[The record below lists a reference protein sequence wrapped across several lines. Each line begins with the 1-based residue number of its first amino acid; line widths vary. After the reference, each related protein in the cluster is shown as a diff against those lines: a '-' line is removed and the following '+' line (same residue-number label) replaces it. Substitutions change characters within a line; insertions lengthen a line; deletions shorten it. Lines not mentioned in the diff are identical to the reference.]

1 MFRIVFF
8 SLCLVFGANSLAAN
22 KHGIILSVSSRA
34 ATVPEVQLDDE
45 HFDKIPQI
53 SMTVQTPWYQTP
65 QTFEGPLLRDV
76 LKLAGINDGDIKL
89 TALNDYT
96 IKFPVS
102 DAFKYDVILARKRNG
117 KIMTVRDKGP
127 LFLMYPFH
135 QHAELLKPE
144 YFRRSSWQ
152 LNRIKAE

>member
-1 MFRIVFF
+1 MFRIGFF
-8 SLCLVFGANSLAAN
+8 SLCLVFVANSVAA
-22 KHGIILSVSSRA
+22 KSHKIILSVSSRA
-34 ATVPEVQLDDE
+34 AVVPEIQLDDE
-45 HFDKIPQI
+45 QFDKIPQI

-65 QTFEGPLLRDV
+65 QTFEGPLLRDI
-76 LKLAGINDGDIKL
+76 LKLAEIKDGDIKL
-89 TALNDYT
+89 IALNEYT

-127 LFLMYPFH
+127 LFLIYPFH
-135 QHAELLKPE
+135 QHAELIKPE

-152 LNRIKAE
+152 LNSIRAE

>member
-1 MFRIVFF
+1 MFRIVFLG
-8 SLCLVFGANSLAAN
+8 LCLVFGANSVAAKN
-22 KHGIILSVSSRA
+22 HRIILSVSSRA
-34 ATVPEVQLDDE
+34 AAVPEIQLDDE
-45 HFDKIPQI
+45 LFAQIPQI
-53 SMTVQTPWYQTP
+53 SMTVQTPWYQMP
-65 QTFEGPLLRDV
+65 QTFEGPLLRDI
-76 LKLAGINDGDIKL
+76 LNLAGIKDGEIKL

-96 IKFPVS
+96 IRFPVS

-135 QHAELLKPE
+135 QHPELLKPE

-152 LNRIKAE
+152 LNSIRAE

>member
-1 MFRIVFF
+1 MFSIVFF
-8 SLCLVFGANSLAAN
+8 SLCLMFGANSAAA
-22 KHGIILSVSSRA
+22 KSHRIILSVSSRA
-34 ATVPEVQLDDE
+34 AAVPEIQLDDE

-53 SMTVQTPWYQTP
+53 SMTVQMPWYQTP
-65 QTFEGPLLRDV
+65 QTFKGPLLRDI
-76 LKLAGINDGDIKL
+76 LKLAGIKDGYIKL

-96 IKFPVS
+96 IRFPVS

-127 LFLMYPFH
+127 LFLIYPFH
-135 QHAELLKPE
+135 KHVELLKNE

-152 LNRIKAE
+152 LNSIRAE